1 MFAEKDSRRRTAKR
15 PKLHSKN
22 RYSLAI
28 QVRLQNRQK
37 RQTILGTGSIQIKG
51 EDAVHVLL
59 TNILEEERRMH
70 GEEKA
75 ASDDA

>member
-1 MFAEKDSRRRTAKR
+1 M
-15 PKLHSKN
+15 
-22 RYSLAI
+22 

-59 TNILEEERRMH
+59 TNILEEESRMH